1 MTNDSPKVSP
11 GVSPGRQTG
20 RNALVLLA
28 CRIGADLLNF
38 LLFLVVS
45 RRFGP
50 EGMGEYGYAF
60 ALAGLVYYAATL
72 GIDEYGVREYT
83 HRSRERRP
91 GLISELLGAQVCI
104 AFAVIAIL
112 IGYLLITR
120 PEPQTLAI
128 IIAMTLYQLGAAFSA
143 TLFVPAMAEQQMLS
157 PAFINLLGRGSAF
170 VITGVLIWAFDFTLE
185 VAAVAFAAGGLLMLA
200 LALRSAAS
208 FNARLLPNLS
218 RRVVLDGAR
227 TLWSFAA
234 VGLLGQLLNRIGVIA
249 LSLQVG
255 QAAAGIYA
263 TGLKLVEVACLPL
276 VFIGVAAY
284 PRLCQ
289 AAVNAAAFHK
299 LTRQAVV
306 VGVLLALLLA
316 LAMYFA
322 VPPLLVPVLGEGFA
336 GAEAVIATMAVIV
349 LAQGIEI
356 VLGRLM
362 LAANLNVARAVR
374 ITVGTVV
381 CVLLTV
387 VLTPMFG
394 IAAATAA
401 LVCSYLLVDA
411 MYSGSLFGSLRR
423 RIYAPA

>member
-1 MTNDSPKVSP
+1 M
-11 GVSPGRQTG
+11 G
-20 RNALVLLA
+20 RNAVSLLA

-50 EGMGEYGYAF
+50 EGMGEYGYGF

-72 GIDEYGVREYT
+72 GIDEYGVREYA
-83 HRSRERRP
+83 RRAPERRAT
-91 GLISELLGAQVCI
+91 LLSDLLGAQVCI
-104 AFAVIAIL
+104 AVVVIAL
-112 IGYLLITR
+112 LVGYLLITQ
-120 PEPQTLAI
+120 PTWQMLTI
-128 IIAMTLYQLGAAFSA
+128 IVSMTIYQLGAAFSA
-143 TLFVPAMAEQQMLS
+143 TLFVPAMAEQQMMP

-170 VITGVLIWAFDFTLE
+170 VITGLLIWVFDFSLH
-185 VAAVAFAAGGLLMLA
+185 AAAIAFAAGGLLMLV
-200 LALRSAAS
+200 LAVRSAVA
-208 FNARLLPNLS
+208 FKARLRPNLS
-218 RRVVLDGAR
+218 VEVVREGAR

-234 VGLLGQLLNRIGVIA
+234 AGLLGQLLNRIGVIA

-255 QAAAGIYA
+255 EAAAGIYT

-289 AAVNAAAFHK
+289 AFADPAGFRK
-299 LTRQAVV
+299 LTRQGFII
-306 VGVLLALLLA
+306 GVLLAALLA
-316 LAMYFA
+316 LAMYIA
-322 VPPLLVPVLGEGFA
+322 VPPLLVPVLGERFG
-336 GAEAVIATMAVIV
+336 GSEAVIAAMALIV
-349 LAQGIEI
+349 FAQGIEI

-374 ITVGTVV
+374 ITLGTIV

-387 VLTPMFG
+387 TLTPMFG
-394 IAAATAA
+394 IRATIAA
-401 LVCSYLLVDA
+401 LVGSYLLVDLL
-411 MYSGSLFGSLRR
+411 YFGNLFGSLRR

>member
-1 MTNDSPKVSP
+1 MANDSPKISP
-11 GVSPGRQTG
+11 GQRTG
-20 RNALVLLA
+20 RNALALLA
-28 CRIGADLLNF
+28 CRVGADLLNF

-83 HRSRERRP
+83 YRTPERRP
-91 GLISELLGAQVCI
+91 ALISDLLGAQVCI
-104 AFAVIAIL
+104 AIVAIAVL
-112 IGYLLITR
+112 IGYIQITQ
-120 PEPQTLAI
+120 PAPDTLAI
-128 IIAMTLYQLGAAFSA
+128 IISMTVYQLGAAFSA
-143 TLFVPAMAEQQMLS
+143 TLFVPAMAEQQMMP
-157 PAFINLLGRGSAF
+157 PAFINLLGRGAAF
-170 VITGVLIWAFDFTLE
+170 VVTGMLIWVFDFSLE
-185 VAAVAFAAGGLLMLA
+185 DAALAFAGGGLLMFV

-208 FNARLLPNLS
+208 FRVRLLPNLS
-218 RRVVLDGAR
+218 ASVVLEGAR

-249 LSLQVG
+249 LSLQMG
-255 QAAAGIYA
+255 QAAAGLYT

-289 AAVNAAAFHK
+289 AFASSAAFHK
-299 LTRQAVV
+299 LARQAVV
-306 VGVLLALLLA
+306 FGVLLSMLLA
-316 LAMYFA
+316 LAMYLA
-322 VPPLLVPVLGEGFA
+322 VPPLLVPVLGERFA
-336 GAEAVIATMAVIV
+336 GAEAVIAAMAAIV

-374 ITVGTVV
+374 ITIGTLL
-381 CVLLTV
+381 CVLATV
-387 VLTPMFG
+387 LFTPTFG
-394 IAAATAA
+394 ISAATGA
-401 LVCSYLLVDA
+401 LVISYLVVDA
-411 MYSGSLFGSLRR
+411 MYSISLFGSLRR
-423 RIYAPA
+423 RTYAPA